1 MKEGERLRGSQ
12 PREGQGR
19 AGQGR
24 AGQGRARA
32 ERSLSVDKGQRES
45 RPQKGSSPEH
55 LSKRKATETITA
67 KRGRQRPGEVGSCGS
82 GKVWILFYGLMDA
95 IEGFWFLYFSFFL
108 WLHMQHLEAPGLG
121 GNWSYSCW
129 PMPQPRQ
136 HWIQAASTT
145 YATAASAMLDPEQCQ
160 GLDPHIYL
168 LSF

>member
-1 MKEGERLRGSQ
+1 MK
-12 PREGQGR
+12 GR

-121 GNWSYSCW
+121 AKLEL
-129 PMPQPRQ
+129 QLL
-136 HWIQAASTT
+136 A
-145 YATAASAMLDPEQCQ
+145 YATAAATLDPSR
-160 GLDPHIYL
+160 IYNL
-168 LSF
+168 CHSSFSNAGS